1 MITANFK
8 AYASYVTDSL
18 HQWDLNHVLQ
28 VSGLNLTTVPE
39 VHFSNANTDRAIV
52 RQATMNAAGVVAVGV
67 PNSLLQDPLRIYA
80 HIGIYEGDTFKVVEL
95 VEIPVIPRKR
105 PADYQIQ
112 DSDEE
117 IHSFKALENAIA
129 NMTTRA
135 EAATISARIDTIV
148 ANANNTDGNSELVD
162 IRVDEAG
169 TIHAS
174 AGAAVRARMHGR
186 TNGCV
191 YPAQGANVGVTGNG
205 VGGLS
210 VTVYTDRLVYILPGA
225 TEHGGIAITAE
236 EALRQLPNY
245 CEQTAEGHLVFTVP
259 EYSALCF
266 DTSARVLSVKGV
278 KKLGGADIVLV
289 YNSWENLCG
298 GAFMPFIDREERKN
312 LDTFLGCQKTLVYV
326 GSDSA
331 VEIEKNGAEG
341 SVRILLGKAL
351 SFSYSDGDTST
362 TGESIPVE
370 SVIDQLG
377 KKAEAYG
384 DGVAINLVYYQA
396 LCFNHTSKKL
406 IIRHLRNIKADDIVL
421 LYNAWANVQGPLL
434 VKALEQQTKA
444 LQESV
449 AGFED
454 KARNLMAFNSGDISD
469 TIDVTAKC
477 TEFADLF
484 SDSGKVESFVFFTD
498 PHLTEKGEDYA
509 ALLKR
514 YIITLEKYYKSTPT
528 SFVVCGGDWLGN
540 SDTQTEAKYKLG
552 YIDGITRGMFDN
564 FHHVVGNHDTNYQGV
579 DAEGNKN
586 SGRLGNQTIA
596 NLWNRKQG
604 RNYYAFDGEN
614 TRFYVLDTGT
624 DWETEMTAYRW
635 EQATWLAEQLR
646 TSTAEKSALLLHI
659 GVIPSGD
666 TYEAAEF
673 TSNLFAL
680 CEAYNM
686 AGTVTLNG
694 TAYDF
699 AGCTGRVA
707 YGLCGHVHAD
717 YETTVGGIP
726 LIATTN
732 MRAGSTPTFEL
743 CLADYDA
750 NVLHLVRVGS
760 GESRSIDLTT

>member
-1 MITANFK
+1 MIKANFN

-18 HQWDLNHVLQ
+18 HQWDIDQVMS
-28 VSGLNLTTVPE
+28 VSGLNLAVVPE

-52 RQATMNAAGVVAVGV
+52 RQATMKNHVVSVGV

-80 HIGIYEGDTFKVVEL
+80 HIGIYEGSTFKVVEL
-95 VEIPVIPRKR
+95 VEIPVMPRKR

-112 DSDEE
+112 DTDEE
-117 IHSFKALENAIA
+117 IYSFKQLENAIA
-129 NMTTRA
+129 NMVTTR
-135 EAATISARIDTIV
+135 EAAAISARIDTIV
-148 ANANNTDGNSELVD
+148 ANANSTDGNSELVD
-162 IRVDEAG
+162 IRVDESG
-169 TIHAS
+169 ETYPN
-174 AGAAVRARMHGR
+174 AGAAVRARMNGK
-186 TNGCV
+186 TNGYV
-191 YPAQGANVGVTGNG
+191 YPAQSANVGVAGNG
-205 VGGLS
+205 IGGLA

-225 TEHGGIAITAE
+225 TEYGGIGITAE
-236 EALRQLPNY
+236 EALTQLPNY
-245 CEQTAEGHLVFTVP
+245 CEQTAEGYLVFTVP

-266 DTSARVLSVKGV
+266 DTSARVLRVKGV
-278 KKLGGADIVLV
+278 KKLSGADIVLV
-289 YNSWENLCG
+289 YNAWENLCG
-298 GAFMPFIDREERKN
+298 GSFMPFIDRKEREN
-312 LDTFLGCQKTLVYV
+312 LDAFLGCQKTLVYV
-326 GSDSA
+326 GSDST
-331 VEIEKNGAEG
+331 VEIEKNGPDG
-341 SVRILLGKAL
+341 SVKILLGKAL

-377 KKAEAYG
+377 AKAEAYG
-384 DGVAINLVYYQA
+384 DGVAISLVCYQA

-406 IIRHLRNIKADDIVL
+406 VIRHLRNIKADDIVL
-421 LYNAWANVQGPLL
+421 LHNAWANIQGPLL

-444 LQESV
+444 LQERV
-449 AGFED
+449 AGFEE
-454 KARNLMAFNSGDISD
+454 KTNNLMAFNSGDISD
-469 TIDVTAKC
+469 AIDVTEKC
-477 TEFADLF
+477 TEFAELF
-484 SDSGKVESFVFFTD
+484 SDSTKAESFVFFTD

-509 ALLKR
+509 EPLKK
-514 YIITLEKYYKSTPT
+514 YMVTLEKYYKSTPT

-540 SDTQTEAKYKLG
+540 SDTRTEAKYKLG
-552 YIDGITRGMFDN
+552 YIDGIARGMFDN

-579 DAEGNKN
+579 DEDGNKN

-596 NLWNRKQG
+596 NLWNRKHG

-635 EQATWLAEQLR
+635 EQVAWLADQLR

-666 TYEAAEF
+666 TYVAADF
-673 TSNLFAL
+673 TSEIFAL
-680 CEAYNM
+680 CEAYNK

-694 TAYDF
+694 VTYDF
-699 AGCTGRVA
+699 TDCTGRVA

-717 YETTVGGIP
+717 TVLAVCGIP
-726 LIATTN
+726 LVATTN

-760 GESRSIDLTT
+760 GESRSVNMTT